1 MTLFSSDF
9 LTRISFRATGC
20 SPAGRFLVI
29 PTEVEESL
37 VLVFASSPCA
47 LRVRDVST
55 HSTSLRAR
63 LSLDMTNDTRNKP
76 IRDRPSGFRNPW
88 LQLGLSVACVLVSE
102 FLLKRGATQVA
113 EPDSAFSWT
122 GINGL
127 ASPLV
132 WWAILLIIAS
142 FISWLYVLRY
152 IPLTIAFP
160 LSRVVDILVPLGC
173 WIFLGESISPLRW
186 CGIALVII
194 GLALVAKPI
203 AQIEERL

>member
-1 MTLFSSDF
+1 MTD
-9 LTRISFRATGC
+9 
-20 SPAGRFLVI
+20 
-29 PTEVEESL
+29 
-37 VLVFASSPCA
+37 
-47 LRVRDVST
+47 
-55 HSTSLRAR
+55 
-63 LSLDMTNDTRNKP
+63 DTRNKKTQN
-76 IRDRPSGFRNPW
+76 RPSGFGNPW

-102 FLLKRGATQVA
+102 FLLKRGATDIA

-132 WWAILLIIAS
+132 WWAILLIVAS
-142 FISWLYVLRY
+142 FVSWLYVLRY
-152 IPLTIAFP
+152 IPLAIAFP

-173 WIFLGESISPLRW
+173 WIFLGELISPLRW

>member
-1 MTLFSSDF
+1 MKRHAEADRPQAGGYKPL
-9 LTRISFRATGC
+9 RIRLRHRYG
-20 SPAGRFLVI
+20 
-29 PTEVEESL
+29 
-37 VLVFASSPCA
+37 A
-47 LRVRDVST
+47 LEKR
-55 HSTSLRAR
+55 
-63 LSLDMTNDTRNKP
+63 MQN
-76 IRDRPSGFRNPW
+76 RPSGFGNPW
-88 LQLGLSVACVLVSE
+88 LQLSLSVVCVLVSE
-102 FLLKRGATQVA
+102 FLLKRGATDIA

-152 IPLTIAFP
+152 VPLTVAYP
-160 LSRVVDILVPLGC
+160 LSRIVDVLVPLGC
-173 WIFLGESISPLRW
+173 WIFLGELISALRW